1 MILENRKTAI
11 KVRLRTFVATV
22 VFATIISIIYTTR
35 ILNSPVLGLTK
46 YQFTIFFALIYIFLL
61 LYSYFLNLNYIYYSD
76 NGHSII
82 FRYYSLRIFS
92 SRKNSIEIPKKDFIQ
107 YDFEKKI
114 FNLKETLVLYQG
126 IKTGVAKYPPI
137 SISSLTK
144 EEKIKLKKSLSRY
157 VKK

>member
-114 FNLKETLVLYQG
+114 FNLKEILVLYQG

>member
-11 KVRLRTFVATV
+11 KVRLRTFVGTV

-107 YDFEKKI
+107 YDFEKTH
-114 FNLKETLVLYQG
+114 FNLKENLVLYQR

>member
-1 MILENRKTAI
+1 MTLENRKTAI

-46 YQFTIFFALIYIFLL
+46 HQFTIFFALIYIFLL
-61 LYSYFLNLNYIYYSD
+61 LYSYFLNLNYIYYCD

-107 YDFEKKI
+107 YDFEKRI
-114 FNLKETLVLYQG
+114 FNLKETLVLHQR

-144 EEKIKLKKSLSRY
+144 EEKIKLKKALSRY

>member
-107 YDFEKKI
+107 YDFEKKN

>member
-35 ILNSPVLGLTK
+35 ILNSTVLGLTK
-46 YQFTIFFALIYIFLL
+46 HQFTIFFALIYIFLL

-76 NGHSII
+76 NGYSII
-82 FRYYSLRIFS
+82 FKYYSLRIFS
-92 SRKNSIEIPKKDFIQ
+92 NRKNSIEIPKKDFIQ

-114 FNLKETLVLYQG
+114 FNLKENLVLYQR

-144 EEKIKLKKSLSRY
+144 EEKIKLKKALSRY

>member
-22 VFATIISIIYTTR
+22 VFATIISIIYTTG

-46 YQFTIFFALIYIFLL
+46 HQFAIFFALIYIFLL

-76 NGHSII
+76 NGNSII
-82 FRYYSLRIFS
+82 FKYYSLRIFS

-107 YDFEKKI
+107 YDFEKKN
-114 FNLKETLVLYQG
+114 FNLKENLVLYQQ

-144 EEKIKLKKSLSRY
+144 EEKIKLKKALSRY
-157 VKK
+157 IKK

>member
-1 MILENRKTAI
+1 MILENQKTAI
-11 KVRLRTFVATV
+11 KIRLRAFVSTI
-22 VFATIISIIYTTR
+22 VFTTIIIIIYTTR
-35 ILNSPVLGLTK
+35 ILNSPVFGLTK
-46 YQFTIFFALIYIFLL
+46 HQFAILFALIFIFLL
-61 LYSYFLNLNYIYYSD
+61 TYYYSLNLNYIYYSD

-92 SRKNSIEIPKKDFIQ
+92 SRKNSIEIPKKDFIK
-107 YDFEKKI
+107 YDFEKKN
-114 FNLKETLVLYQG
+114 FNLKENLILYRR

-144 EEKIKLKKSLSRY
+144 KEKIKLEKALSRY

>member
-11 KVRLRTFVATV
+11 KVRLRAFVGTV
-22 VFATIISIIYTTR
+22 VFATIIIIIYTTR
-35 ILNSPVLGLTK
+35 ILSSPVLGLTK
-46 YQFTIFFALIYIFLL
+46 HQFTIFFVLIYIFLL

-92 SRKNSIEIPKKDFIQ
+92 SRKNSIEIPKKDFIR

-114 FNLKETLVLYQG
+114 FNLKETLVLYRR

-144 EEKIKLKKSLSRY
+144 EEKIKLKKALSRY
-157 VKK
+157 IKK